1 MQKKL
6 IALTIAGLVSAP
18 VWAQSNVTVY
28 GIVDMGYKYLSD
40 SSVSGVGGR
49 HAIDSGQRSGS
60 RLGFRGTED
69 LGNGLKASFV
79 LESGIAADTG
89 GLNQGG
95 LAFGRQSYVALS
107 GSYGTIAAGRQYN
120 PQHLIFLRVD
130 PFGQGTVGRNSN
142 IWGLGSAAAYQSRLN
157 NLVTYT
163 SPSFSG
169 FNLMTA
175 WTWASNQNESV
186 DNKFTGTTN
195 DMRMLAIN
203 PNYVNGPIRLSL
215 NYLQAKFASTGVGAT
230 SGRKF
235 KVWDIA
241 GTYDFGV
248 AKLAAAYGV
257 DNPEGGDNN
266 TRKFMVGVTV
276 PVLKAGKVL
285 ASYNQARHEDGD
297 RASQWAVGY
306 DHALSKRTTL
316 YTAFADIDN
325 RRATNEAFTAVSGDS
340 TNAGMTYQRGF
351 NLGVR
356 HTF

>member
-6 IALTIAGLVSAP
+6 IAIAIAGLVSAP

-28 GIVDMGYKYLSD
+28 GIVDMGYKYQSD
-40 SSVSGVGGR
+40 NAVSGVGGR
-49 HAIDSGQRSGS
+49 YSIDSGQMSGS

-69 LGNGLKASFV
+69 LGNGMKASFV
-79 LESGIAADTG
+79 LESGIAVDRG
-89 GLNQGG
+89 VNNQGG
-95 LAFGRQSYVALS
+95 LPFGRQAFVALS
-107 GSYGTIAAGRQYN
+107 GNYGTVAAGRQYN
-120 PQHLIFLRVD
+120 PQHTIYVQVD
-130 PFGQGTVGRNSN
+130 PFGQGFVGRNSN

-157 NLVTYT
+157 NLVKYT

-169 FNLMTA
+169 FNVVTA

-186 DNKFTGTTN
+186 DNEFTGTTN
-195 DMRMLAIN
+195 DMRVLVLN
-203 PNYVNGPIRLSL
+203 PNYINGPIRLSL
-215 NYLQAKFASTGVGAT
+215 NYQQAKFASTGVGAT
-230 SGRKF
+230 SGQKF
-235 KVWDIA
+235 KVWDVA

-257 DNPEGGDNN
+257 DNPEGGDND

-276 PVLKAGKVL
+276 PVLQAGKVL

-306 DHALSKRTTL
+306 THALSKRTTL
-316 YTAFADIDN
+316 YTAFADINN
-325 RRATNEAFTAVSGDS
+325 RSVTNEAFTAASGDA
-340 TNAGMTYQRGF
+340 TNVGMNYQRGF